1 MEGKI
6 MNKKILTIVTM
17 MLLAFS
23 LTGCIPSKEEM
34 IASAIEMDW
43 QEIHDDK
50 NVARAEEKYGKGFVK
65 WTGSVSEIGNNYI
78 IMYGERILGHPIL
91 PEIDVY
97 LSKKDLCKLN
107 IYETVTV
114 VGKFEM
120 DVDWRIKIK
129 DAILVD
135 NK

>member
-1 MEGKI
+1 
-6 MNKKILTIVTM
+6 M

-23 LTGCIPSKEEM
+23 LTGCKPSKEEM

-97 LSKKDLCKLN
+97 LSKNDLCKLN

>member
-1 MEGKI
+1 MI
-6 MNKKILTIVTM
+6 KKILTIATVV
-17 MLLAFS
+17 LLAFS
-23 LTGCIPSKEEM
+23 LTGCKPSKEKM

-43 QEIHDDK
+43 QEIYDDK

-65 WTGSVSEIGNNYI
+65 WTGPVSEIGNKYI
-78 IMYGERILGHPIL
+78 IMYGDVVLGHPIF
-91 PEIDVY
+91 PKICVY

-120 DVDWRIKIK
+120 DVDWQIDIK